1 MDITTIN
8 KKDTM
13 NLKEQ
18 ARLCVMGG
26 KGIEK
31 LHNYDIKKKRKI
43 Y

>member
-8 KKDTM
+8 KQDTM

-18 ARLCVMGG
+18 TGLCLMGG
-26 KGIEK
+26 KGRQK
-31 LHNYDIKKKRKI
+31 LHNYNIKNKRKI